1 MERILLKQQNTR
13 FPEPK
18 RKTHADWEQGK
29 GSLMFAYSKQ
39 QLMEKSP

>member
-1 MERILLKQQNTR
+1 MEHIQLKQQNAR

-18 RKTHADWEQGK
+18 RRIHADWEQGK
-29 GSLMFAYSKQ
+29 GYLMFAYSKQ